1 MTEPQTAALEFD
13 DIQGPVLLPRPLPYF
28 GAYFIV
34 RIDDPA
40 QGREMLGRLA
50 PKVTSAANWHGVADT
65 GSINV
70 ALTFQGL
77 KALGVPQASLD
88 SFSPEFQQGMAARA
102 ALLGDVG
109 ESAPANWEKP
119 FGTHDVHVVL
129 GAVCGEEGDLEPR
142 IDFIR
147 SSQDDLPGVSIIWQL
162 KVGMLPSVRTHLGYR
177 DGIGNPLIEGSGF
190 PACPA
195 RARPSRPESSS
206 SATPMRRATCLR
218 CRNLRRWAVTAP
230 TSPSVSST
238 RMWRS
243 SADT

>member
-129 GAVCGEEGDLEPR
+129 GAVCGEEGDLEPQL
-142 IDFIR
+142 DFIR
-147 SSQDDLPGVSIIWQL
+147 SNQDDLPGVSIIWQL
-162 KVGMLPSVRTHLGYR
+162 KVGMLPSA
-177 DGIGNPLIEGSGF
+177 E
-190 PACPA
+190 CPVGKGH
-195 RARPSRPESSS
+195 RAPH
-206 SATPMRRATCLR
+206 
-218 CRNLRRWAVTAP
+218 
-230 TSPSVSST
+230 
-238 RMWRS
+238 RS
-243 SADT
+243 SRGPRPAGERYGSRWS

>member
-1 MTEPQTAALEFD
+1 MTEPQTAALELD

-50 PKVTSAANWHGVADT
+50 PKVTSAANWHSVADT

-119 FGTHDVHVVL
+119 FGTPDVHVVL
-129 GAVCGEEGDLEPR
+129 SHR
-142 IDFIR
+142 
-147 SSQDDLPGVSIIWQL
+147 
-162 KVGMLPSVRTHLGYR
+162 
-177 DGIGNPLIEGSGF
+177 
-190 PACPA
+190 
-195 RARPSRPESSS
+195 
-206 SATPMRRATCLR
+206 
-218 CRNLRRWAVTAP
+218 LRRGGRP
-230 TSPSVSST
+230 
-238 RMWRS
+238 
-243 SADT
+243 